1 MVLTK
6 ENITSTRNIT
16 IMPIQILE
24 KLNKKNEKIF
34 LLRICNNDHAS
45 LKHPFHF
52 WCQNKYS
59 VSIKF
64 LIMLNSKHLLIL
76 EFVKVRNLR
85 DSICVFQRYL
95 LLKFMFLLAQINP
108 FVPNTPY
115 LYPLKTSENLT
126 ENIRKP

>member
-1 MVLTK
+1 
-6 ENITSTRNIT
+6 
-16 IMPIQILE
+16 
-24 KLNKKNEKIF
+24 
-34 LLRICNNDHAS
+34 
-45 LKHPFHF
+45 
-52 WCQNKYS
+52 
-59 VSIKF
+59 
-64 LIMLNSKHLLIL
+64 MLNSKHLLIL

-126 ENIRKP
+126 ENIRKPYLLGTNGLNWVMTEISFNKEK